1 MLLLL
6 VGALVVV
13 VLVVVLVAVLAVVLA
28 GSKSIEDL
36 CEKFSQHI
44 KTHITF
50 QKTAARTLCFLSGAV
65 SGTRWSGIRPG
76 RATEKEPQIATLCLG
91 KKSVNLREMSG
102 KSFVFSSC
110 SFSWCV

>member
-1 MLLLL
+1 MVGIFLLLLL

-36 CEKFSQHI
+36 CEKCSQSR

-50 QKTAARTLCFLSGAV
+50 QKTAARTLPF
-65 SGTRWSGIRPG
+65 
-76 RATEKEPQIATLCLG
+76 
-91 KKSVNLREMSG
+91 
-102 KSFVFSSC
+102 
-110 SFSWCV
+110 

>member
-6 VGALVVV
+6 VGALVV

-65 SGTRWSGIRPG
+65 SGTRWSGIRPAG
-76 RATEKEPQIATLCLG
+76 VTEKEPQIATLCLG
-91 KKSVNLREMSG
+91 N
-102 KSFVFSSC
+102 
-110 SFSWCV
+110 